1 MHQVFLEQLRRRL
14 EQWDLQQKVGDVFL
28 DVVSNILF
36 INYFKTYFIQVITV
50 DLNHYVVVI
59 QFTHVNR
66 QSNLCMA
73 NIFFYKM

>member
-73 NIFFYKM
+73 TK